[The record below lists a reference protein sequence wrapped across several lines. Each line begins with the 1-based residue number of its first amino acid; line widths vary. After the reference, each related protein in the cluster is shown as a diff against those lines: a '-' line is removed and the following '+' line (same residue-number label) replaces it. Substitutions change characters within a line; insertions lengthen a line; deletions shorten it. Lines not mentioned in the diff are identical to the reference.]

1 MKDVIL
7 GVLILFLVIG
17 GMALWIWV
25 ENKNR
30 RKFALL
36 RLRESWGNIPQKEY
50 TYEELEHIAQFFC
63 QREKEG
69 FYIDDITWNDLE
81 MDRIFVQ
88 LNQSVS
94 AVGGEVLYDL
104 LRKPVFQQ
112 KELQRRQ
119 ELINY
124 FDTHE
129 KERIQLQTV
138 LSEIRQPGKVSVFE
152 AIHVA
157 KEVTIRSSRTQ
168 MLHFAAFFLSLF
180 YFMAMPNPGVYI
192 FLAVCVFNIVTYMG
206 VKHEI
211 DSYLTCFRCVIQ
223 LLQAERELK
232 KLNITDLKEY
242 VQQGETYAESLSR
255 FQRGSSLV
263 LDRSSAGGGVE
274 GMMMDYV
281 RMLTHIDL
289 IKFNDMMENMKQN
302 QAEIEGLIALFG
314 YLDSMISI
322 ASVRRALPYYCIPQF
337 QQAGQAF
344 MEVSNLYHPL
354 IKDPVANSIRAEGG
368 ILVTGSNASGKS
380 TFLKNIAVN
389 AILAQTIFTCTATSY
404 EASYLK
410 VMTSMALRDDL
421 ESGESYYIVEI
432 RSLKRILD
440 EAQKEGNILCIID
453 EVLRGTNT
461 IERIGAS
468 SRILG
473 MLKKEN
479 VLPFAATHD
488 IELSYILENLYEN
501 YHFEEEIGERDVTFH
516 YLLKKGRV
524 TTRNAIRLL
533 EMIGYDQE
541 IVKQANCAVEEFEKT
556 GVWSKL
562 DSNIH
567 LMSKIKERLALN
579 SDVLS

>member
-138 LSEIRQPGKVSVFE
+138 LSGIRQPGKVSVFE

-322 ASVRRALPYYCIPQF
+322 ASVRRALPYYCIPQI